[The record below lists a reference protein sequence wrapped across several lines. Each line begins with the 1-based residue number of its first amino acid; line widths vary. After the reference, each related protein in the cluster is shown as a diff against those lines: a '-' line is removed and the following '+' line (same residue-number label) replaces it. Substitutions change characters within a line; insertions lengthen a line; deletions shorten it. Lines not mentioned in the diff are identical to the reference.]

1 MAGVK
6 LVIIYP
12 NPIDAEAFEKAYAGE
27 QLPLVA
33 AGLEGKTKS
42 VLTRVLGAPDGRPQF
57 HRIAEIH
64 YPSMEAL
71 ESSLASP
78 TAQEVAANAIS
89 ISSGGTPIFLVCDEV
104 TVPFG

>member
-12 NPIDAEAFEKAYAGE
+12 NPIDAEAFEIAYATE

-33 AGLEGKTKS
+33 ARLAGKTKS
-42 VLTRVLGAPDGRPQF
+42 VLTRVLGAPDGRPPF
-57 HRIAEIH
+57 YRIAEIH
-64 YPSMEAL
+64 YPSMETLQA
-71 ESSLASP
+71 SLASP
-78 TAQEVAANAIS
+78 KAQEVAANAVS

-104 TVPFG
+104 TLAFG